1 LIYLRIAEVYYSI
14 NTLPLGAFRLPKAR
28 RLCQRRAMRWLVAAF
43 AVLPLAACVTP
54 VDYGKIPHAAYVA
67 DPRCTAQPGAPVDE
81 ADLPLFFVTS
91 RLPDCRTEAIR
102 LLNHRGDI
110 LRYGRFAAPREM
122 VVGDKKTLRTPMA
135 FQNEADWWLALQAE
149 TDRRQG
155 RVLLYVHG
163 YRETFET
170 TSKDAAQIA
179 RMTDFDGPVIE
190 YSWPSQGE
198 VLKYAVDETNMYHDV
213 RHFGDFLRTLADRP
227 WVKEIVIVSHSL
239 GARLVLPAIA
249 TADRLSY
256 RAGRTTNISNIILAS
271 PDIDRETFERDTAD
285 NVLAPERVE
294 RGRRMTI
301 YVSLRDKAL
310 AASRVLHGYP
320 RLGSPYC
327 FDPFEA
333 AALRAKGQP
342 ERCYVK
348 AVPGVTVVDTTEV
361 SRGSTGHSNFL
372 RSAVACRDFVDVIA
386 GKNSRPERVATPWAH
401 IFRLVPDP
409 ADPKPDDNAICHRT
423 SGDEED

>member
-1 LIYLRIAEVYYSI
+1 MM
-14 NTLPLGAFRLPKAR
+14 
-28 RLCQRRAMRWLVAAF
+28 QMRHLMVASVALALVG
-43 AVLPLAACVTP
+43 CVAP

-67 DPRCTAQPGAPVDE
+67 DPRCTAQAGAVVDDT
-81 ADLPLFFVTS
+81 ALPLFFVTS
-91 RLPDCRTEAIR
+91 RLPDCRTDAVS
-102 LLNHRGDI
+102 LLNHRGDTV
-110 LRYGRFAAPREM
+110 RYGRFASPRESE
-122 VVGDKKTLRTPMA
+122 VGGKKKLRTPMA
-135 FQNEADWWLALQAE
+135 FQNEGDWWQALQAE
-149 TDRRQG
+149 TDRKQG

-179 RMTDFDGPVIE
+179 RMTGFDGPVIE
-190 YSWPSQGE
+190 YSWPSQGQ

-239 GARLVLPAIA
+239 GARLVIPAVA
-249 TADRLSY
+249 TADRLSR
-256 RAGRTTNISNIILAS
+256 RAGRATNISNIILAS
-271 PDIDRETFERDTAD
+271 PDIDRETFERDIVD
-285 NVLAPERVE
+285 DVLAPERVE
-294 RGRRMTI
+294 RGRHMTI
-301 YVSLRDKAL
+301 YVSLKDKAL

-327 FDPFEA
+327 FDPFDA
-333 AALRAKGQP
+333 ADLSARGLP

-348 AVPGVTVVDTTEV
+348 AVPGTTVIDTTEV

-372 RSAVACRDFVDVIA
+372 RSAVACRDFIDVIA
-386 GKNSRPERVATPWAH
+386 GKAARPERIATPWAH

-409 ADPKPDDNAICHRT
+409 ADPKPDDNAICQRIA
-423 SGDEED
+423 GDEED

>member
-1 LIYLRIAEVYYSI
+1 
-14 NTLPLGAFRLPKAR
+14 
-28 RLCQRRAMRWLVAAF
+28 MRHLAVASA
-43 AVLPLAACVTP
+43 ALALAACVAP
-54 VDYGKIPHAAYVA
+54 VDYGKVRHAAYVA
-67 DPRCTAQPGAPVDE
+67 DPRCTAQAGAPVDE
-81 ADLPLFFVTS
+81 DALPLFFVTS
-91 RLPDCRTEAIR
+91 RLPDCRADAIT
-102 LLNHRGDI
+102 LLNHRGDTV
-110 LRYGRFAAPREM
+110 RYGRFAAPREM
-122 VVGDKKTLRTPMA
+122 NIGGKKKKLRTPMA
-135 FQNEADWWLALQAE
+135 FQNEGDWWQALQAE

-179 RMTDFDGPVIE
+179 RMTGFDGPVIE
-190 YSWPSQGE
+190 YSWPSQGQ

-239 GARLVLPAIA
+239 GARLVIPAVA
-249 TADRLSY
+249 TADRLSR
-256 RAGRTTNISNIILAS
+256 RAGRTTNISNLVLAS
-271 PDIDRETFERDTAD
+271 PDIDRETFERDIAD
-285 NVLAPERVE
+285 DVLAPERVE
-294 RGRRMTI
+294 RGRHMTI

-333 AALRAKGQP
+333 ADLKARGLP

-386 GKNSRPERVATPWAH
+386 GRNSRPERVATPWAH
-401 IFRLVPDP
+401 VFRLTADP
-409 ADPKPDDNAICHRT
+409 AAPKPDDNSICHRT
-423 SGDEED
+423 AVGEAG